1 MATSVV
7 DFPGPERRASE
18 SATLAELQV
27 CVRDLMR
34 LLALP
39 AIWNGREP
47 QSILCVL
54 CETLESALALDA
66 CYVCARLA
74 PGESLSCVLRIRGAF
89 VEDSHPAWRC
99 FVDAAGRPHSG
110 PPTLLDATPV
120 GALRMLSYDM
130 GFFGEG
136 SVCVAS
142 SDPDFPSP
150 TQSLVLQA
158 AVTLAASGLN
168 SARLAHEREQA
179 HKGRDEFLATLAH
192 ELRNPLAPI
201 VTALNL
207 TRLRSGGELPREYE
221 IIQRQVERLTR
232 IANDLSD
239 VSYLARGKVELARE
253 PVEVAAIVAK
263 AVEIAGP
270 LLEQRRHYL
279 RIEVPASGLTVDGD
293 PARLTQVVANLL
305 ANAAKFTDPGGHV
318 GVRAWREEDE
328 IAIAVTDN
336 GCGMDAETLPHVFD
350 LFFQERSGADAKAG
364 GLGMGLALVKAIVQ
378 LHGGAIKVSSPGPGH
393 GSEFVV
399 TLPALARAGHA
410 RTAPDSRMPAA
421 HKSEKIVVVDD
432 NRDAAELVAEV
443 LSTVG
448 HEVTIANDA
457 LQAISL
463 IAKLKPGVVVLDI
476 GMPVMDG
483 HELASRI
490 RDEFGENGPR
500 LVAVTGFGHDQDR
513 AKSRASGIGTHLVK
527 PVDVEKLIAAV
538 AGATAEKR

>member
-1 MATSVV
+1 MSTSVV

-18 SATLAELQV
+18 NATLAELQV

-39 AIWNGREP
+39 AIWNGRDP

-54 CETLESALALDA
+54 CETLESALSLDA

-74 PGESLSCVLRIRGAF
+74 PGQSLSCVLRIRGAF

-142 SDPDFPSP
+142 SDPEFPSP

-168 SARLAHEREQA
+168 SARLAHEREQSR
-179 HKGRDEFLATLAH
+179 KGREEFLALLAH

-207 TRLRSGGELPREYE
+207 TKLRSGGDVPREYE

-239 VSYLARGKVELARE
+239 ASHLAQGNVELARE
-253 PVEVAAIVAK
+253 PVEMAAIVAK
-263 AVEIAGP
+263 AVELANP

-279 RIEVPASGLTVDGD
+279 RIEVPPSGLTIDGD

-305 ANAAKFTDPGGHV
+305 GNAAKYTDPGGHI
-318 GVRAWREEDE
+318 GVRARREEDRIE
-328 IAIAVTDN
+328 LAVTDN
-336 GCGMDAETLPHVFD
+336 GCGIDADLLPHVFD
-350 LFFQERSGADAKAG
+350 LFLQGRSSPEPRP
-364 GLGMGLALVKAIVQ
+364 GLGLGLALVKSIVQ
-378 LHGGAIKVSSPGPGH
+378 LHGGAITASSAGRGH

-399 TLPALARAGHA
+399 SLPALARAEHA
-410 RTAPDSRMPAA
+410 KSAPAARMPAA
-421 HKSEKIVVVDD
+421 RNSERILVVDD

-457 LQAISL
+457 LQAIPL
-463 IAKLKPGVVVLDI
+463 IAKLKPSVVVLDI

-490 RDEFGENGPR
+490 RDAFGANGPR
-500 LVAVTGFGHDQDR
+500 LVAVTGFGLDQDR
-513 AKSRASGIGTHLVK
+513 AKSHASGIEAHLVK

-538 AGATAEKR
+538 AGATADKG

>member
-54 CETLESALALDA
+54 CETLESALSLDA

-179 HKGRDEFLATLAH
+179 RKGRDEFLATLAH

-305 ANAAKFTDPGGHV
+305 ANAAKFTEPGGHV

-336 GCGMDAETLPHVFD
+336 GCGMDAETLPRVFD
-350 LFFQERSGADAKAG
+350 LFLQERSGADARPG

-393 GSEFVV
+393 GSEFIV
-399 TLPALARAGHA
+399 TLPALARAEHA

-421 HKSEKIVVVDD
+421 QKSEKIVVVDD

-500 LVAVTGFGHDQDR
+500 LVAVTGFGLDQDR
-513 AKSRASGIGTHLVK
+513 AKSRASGIEAHLVK